1 MNNRWIIVFD
11 WETDGKDPLTCN
23 PVELAAIPIDP
34 RTLEI
39 KKEKAFNTVIKP
51 PGFTKEEYFTDDRQ
65 KTIEWHAKQ
74 RGVASE
80 DIIATWKKGKSQKI
94 AWKNFCEY
102 CKKFNIEK
110 SYGNWHTEPIAAG
123 YNIVGFDLPICQ
135 RMADKHKTGM
145 PFSKTSK
152 MDVMDLLF
160 YWFENLD
167 EPKNMRLDTM
177 REFFSLKT
185 AQAHEAYSDTLD
197 TAKLLVQFLQFH
209 RRQANVGKFKGA
221 MVEK

>member
-1 MNNRWIIVFD
+1 MNKRWIIVFD

-39 KKEKAFNTVIKP
+39 KVDKAFNTVIKP

-74 RGVASE
+74 RDVNSE
-80 DIIATWKKGKSQKI
+80 DIIAMWKKGKSQKI

-110 SYGNWHTEPIAAG
+110 SYGNWYTEPVAAG

-209 RRQANVGKFKGA
+209 RRQAKVSKFKGA

>member
-1 MNNRWIIVFD
+1 MNKRWIIVFD

-39 KKEKAFNTVIKP
+39 KVDKAFNTVIKP

-74 RGVASE
+74 RDVNSE
-80 DIIATWKKGKSQKI
+80 DIIAMWKKGKSQKI

-110 SYGNWHTEPIAAG
+110 SYGNWYTEPVAAG

-177 REFFSLKT
+177 REFFSIQT

-209 RRQANVGKFKGA
+209 RRQAKVSKFKGA